1 METLPLVGLG
11 RCRVVA
17 VSLSRSFVVPYT
29 ADSQPL
35 GPDCK
40 DTAAFVKAANMQ
52 GFQTLLRACKA
63 QYADYESVDYG
74 FEWKTSI
81 PLKWAM
87 WGIPKRIGFV
97 LSTAASFGLAV
108 PVWLYKGPDS

>member
-1 METLPLVGLG
+1 MTDKKL
-11 RCRVVA
+11 
-17 VSLSRSFVVPYT
+17 
-29 ADSQPL
+29 L
-35 GPDCK
+35 GPNCK

-52 GFQTLLRACKA
+52 GFQTLLRACKG
-63 QYADYESVDYG
+63 QYANYESVDYG

-87 WGIPKRIGFV
+87 WGIAKRIGFV

-108 PVWLYKGPDS
+108 PIWLYKGPDS